1 MKQYIV
7 KDVDNPKKAEVLMN
21 QMAQYGWEVKSTCY
35 WQTSLSYKI
44 VITFEK

>member
-7 KDVDNPKKAEVLMN
+7 RDVDNPKKAEVLMN
-21 QMAQYGWEVKSTCY
+21 QMAQQGWEVKATSY

-44 VITFEK
+44 VITFER